1 MAHRTG
7 LLHDRRQRT
16 ATGTGATSR
25 MDDAAVLGRAHDL
38 ARQRMHPPR
47 QRGQRRDAECITARL
62 GGTATWLCHR
72 IRPPELERDQ
82 RAISEGARERER
94 ERERRCASQE
104 AKERKRER
112 ARVFAFGTI
121 GTREISTVVS
131 CASSRYR
138 RPPLFGATTTELLET
153 CCSYP
158 PPSLTTTRTS
168 LSLSRSRSI
177 AFPDLRHS
185 HLLVTEA
192 LIVHAE

>member
-1 MAHRTG
+1 
-7 LLHDRRQRT
+7 
-16 ATGTGATSR
+16 

-62 GGTATWLCHR
+62 GGTATRLCHR

-112 ARVFAFGTI
+112 ARVRRVFAFGTI
-121 GTREISTVVS
+121 GTRERDQHSSELRIIAIS
-131 CASSRYR
+131 
-138 RPPLFGATTTELLET
+138 
-153 CCSYP
+153 
-158 PPSLTTTRTS
+158 PPSAIRRYYNRAPRDLLFLSSSFPHNHSHIS
-168 LSLSRSRSI
+168 LSLSLSLYCI
-177 AFPDLRHS
+177 P
-185 HLLVTEA
+185 
-192 LIVHAE
+192 